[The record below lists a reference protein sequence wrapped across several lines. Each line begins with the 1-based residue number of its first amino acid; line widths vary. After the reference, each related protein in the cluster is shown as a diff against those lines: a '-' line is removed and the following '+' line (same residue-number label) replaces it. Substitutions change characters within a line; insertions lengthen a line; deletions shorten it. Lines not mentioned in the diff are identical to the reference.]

1 MIMACLRQTYIIFL
15 ARLKNPH
22 FSPGPESSECQLF
35 PLHEIPFNSLSFS
48 SMVVTLSLVWF
59 RCFNIFLCLK
69 SYFLHSNNVSYGV
82 FSWLQYVEDKKAGG
96 KPKFHY
102 GTISKRYFHV
112 LCRISIFLSIIL
124 KAEDQFWYY

>member
-35 PLHEIPFNSLSFS
+35 PLNEIPFNSLSFS
-48 SMVVTLSLVWF
+48 SMVVTLNLVWF
-59 RCFNIFLCLK
+59 RCFNIFLSFRGLH
-69 SYFLHSNNVSYGV
+69 FLPSNKVSYGV

-102 GTISKRYFHV
+102 GTINKRY
-112 LCRISIFLSIIL
+112 LCFLCKISISLSIIC
-124 KAEDQFWYY
+124 ES